1 MIIEFSLE
9 NFRSFH
15 SRKTLSMAA
24 SSISDFPENIALV
37 GNNKLLTSAVIYGA
51 NSSGKSNLLR
61 GMSIMK
67 NVVLDSFEKSSI
79 SSITNAYDPFLLNT
93 TAFEA
98 PTYYE
103 VIFITEGI
111 KYRYGFTV
119 TKDTISSEWLFETKK
134 KAEKPLFIRVE
145 DGIEVMSSFHEG
157 KNLEERTRDNALFL
171 SVVDQ
176 FNGSTAKRIIKWFK
190 NFNVISGLKHDN
202 YRAVTFG
209 MLEDPEMKLL
219 LSNYYT
225 QLDLG
230 FQDLKVQRKE
240 VKVEDLPSDVPEEL
254 FKQLVS
260 DLEGKTMFTLKT
272 VHKLFDEYGN
282 EKGVK
287 EFDARRQESSGTNK
301 MIDLSGPIFDTLKNG
316 GLLVVDELDAK
327 LHPLLT
333 LSIIKLFQNKEVNT
347 MDAQLI
353 FATHDTNILSMSQLR
368 RDQIYF
374 VEKNRQEET
383 DLYSLVEYGNVRK
396 DRSFEKDYIHGK
408 YGAIPYLGK
417 PIAIKN
423 APVETATE
431 VATKTELTRP
441 KDNESSFS
449 N

>member
-15 SRKTLSMAA
+15 SRKTLSMKA
-24 SSISDFPENIALV
+24 SSISDFPKNIALA

-67 NVVLDSFEKSSI
+67 NVVLNNFEKSSI
-79 SSITNAYDPFLLNT
+79 SPIANAYDPFLLNT
-93 TAFEA
+93 TAFEK

-103 VIFITEGI
+103 IIFLTEGI

-119 TKDTISSEWLFETKK
+119 INDVISSEWLFETKK
-134 KAEKPLFIRVE
+134 RAEKPLFIRVE

-157 KNLEERTRDNALFL
+157 KNLEEKTRDNALFL

-176 FNGSTAKRIIKWFK
+176 FNGSTAKRIVKWFE
-190 NFNVISGLKHDN
+190 NFNVVSGLKHDN
-202 YRAVTFG
+202 YRAVTFA
-209 MLEDPEMKLL
+209 MLDNPQMKPL
-219 LSNYYT
+219 LSSYYT

-230 FQDLKVQRKE
+230 FQDLKVLKKE
-240 VKVEDLPSDVPEEL
+240 VKGEDLPTDIPEEL
-254 FKQLVS
+254 LKQLVS
-260 DLEGKTMFTLKT
+260 DLEGKTMVTIKT
-272 VHKLFDEYGN
+272 VHKIFDKHGV

-301 MIDLSGPIFDTLKNG
+301 MIDLSGPIFDTLKDG

-333 LSIIKLFQNKEVNT
+333 LSIIKLFQNKDINT
-347 MDAQLI
+347 LNAQLI

-374 VEKNRQEET
+374 VEKNQQEET
-383 DLYSLVEYGNVRK
+383 DLYSLVDYENVRK
-396 DRSFEKDYIHGK
+396 DSSFEKDYIQGK
-408 YGAIPYLGK
+408 YGAIPYLS
-417 PIAIKN
+417 N
-423 APVETATE
+423 HNQLL
-431 VATKTELTRP
+431 ELWQE
-441 KDNESSFS
+441 K
-449 N
+449 